1 MSNQEPKGWVC
12 PIDGNCETDTAVQ
25 ILKYI
30 FDSNF
35 INAYISGG
43 NPALVKVA
51 TADVNGITPSIM
63 PMLVNQ
69 ISGIALFIA
78 LIFLCFV
85 VLKSVLTSA
94 NDGELAGVSRGTGSW
109 MGTYGRPLFA
119 VVMLAPTIS
128 GYSMI
133 AVLVMWVVM
142 MSNGAANKI
151 YMEAADY
158 TLKSGSLMSGEDN
171 IALQSANNLY
181 DATFYGALHGY
192 CAKSAYE
199 TLGSTA
205 VRFNMADKKVDN
217 GFVTHSFT
225 IEDTNESGKPG
236 ISNVAG
242 NLCGSFTLKYKV
254 SGENLDNSRFSILR
268 DLSDGMNG
276 DFTYVGKNVAGAR
289 ALAQLTAYKAGFRN
303 ALGAT
308 KLADVEKHFAA
319 LEEEIKK
326 DFPQGLPPSLQNGV
340 DSIRNAAYSLDATG
354 WPVIQVNEQTQDT
367 VNNGEAGQ
375 VETSDPLFAPAT
387 INIKPLIAFSESSS
401 DVMSQSIKNY
411 INNMGLDKPANAQ
424 MLKEYENSLMRNGW
438 LGAGTARMRLASLR
452 QVFNASLYS
461 NPGSFSL
468 TNLPPQEEN
477 NSKFN
482 QHLES
487 VSGVNE
493 GVMKAFNSSSLKD
506 PSVALSSS
514 FATSSMSPS
523 VDNSTSV
530 LGLNNVVGGSV
541 AITVAKT
548 EKAAVNAILGTES
561 NSDGGKLDLSQT
573 DGDILARIQYAG
585 EVFGIASM
593 STSAVKVA
601 LVSMVSTADGAAG
614 VFKYI
619 PLAGAALGLLNA
631 TMNTVLV
638 PLLQEAID
646 TFDNLRTMMGTVIP
660 NLPFLL
666 LAMAAIG
673 WFLQII
679 MTIFGMPLF
688 LIMHALPGDR
698 FMGSQ
703 QQGWVT
709 VLALFFR
716 PLLIISAFFI
726 ALFIYEP
733 LVVYFTNA
741 FFSMRDHTGMSSVTD
756 IGYVLSY
763 ITSMRDFWYMY
774 AASLILLTYL
784 VFGTVQEMSDNILDW
799 LGTNLLRNFGNI
811 NSDKLMATAAGSA
824 MGAAMKGRQYRRAAG
839 GGKGGRAKGGVIGGN
854 NNSDG
859 DDPGDLTDDINDL
872 KASAARGDG
881 AAKVDAN
888 SAGSFGSTTSG
899 GVLSSPYGSGAL
911 AGGASGFVA
920 AGDSSTDHEDK
931 TSGAFS
937 ASDEKQSINLS
948 DISADDVG
956 ADGEG
961 INIADDSGDSN
972 AMGASGGV
980 IASDSDVHDD
990 YTEQETNSAAYND
1003 MIETPTQ
1010 AKAEE
1015 LWNGLTPEEKAEL
1028 ASQDNPTEAQE
1039 AVIAAGE
1046 NMVKEGI
1053 DNDIDSSQFNDSRV
1067 PVDNP
1072 TPSMQE
1078 AQTMLHSMD
1087 TQEIADI
1094 AGKEGKWSNKE
1105 AAIMAAG
1112 IATGQ
1117 LMQNANGGLDVR
1129 STSGQT
1135 IHTGIV
1141 PSGSNKKEA
1150 DALAKRGG
1158 YNPRPMATP
1167 TSVTKSGKDAIA
1179 KANAAVD
1186 GIKTQPPANAKN
1198 YTKTDAKD
1206 GSVVE
1211 SWQAPSANGGTT
1223 TSTLTTKA
1231 DGSQSLMVNGSDKN
1245 GNSVNMVNNYGA
1257 SGNLL
1262 DRTANVRGTDGSRTA
1277 IQEKFDNNGNLQ
1289 QMTESTVQK
1298 NGASTTTM
1306 HQVGPDGTVTSIAK
1320 GSSSKGDFE
1329 VVETSNANGDITS
1342 RTQSVSSGG
1351 VTNTVKDVYAGNGQI
1366 QRTKTINGVQTGSAM
1381 LNKGFGGSQIG
1392 TPKANSSVAGM
1403 VQNSNQTMAQ
1413 QTVSDRAE
1421 RIQAAKDTSAAMAS
1435 ASAAAS
1441 TNDQQAPRGQDAT
1454 GNSVTNPT
1462 GTPTGN
1468 ATITPAGNAST
1479 GNSVTNPTGTPTG
1492 NSVTNPTGTPT
1503 GNSVT
1508 NPTGT
1513 PTGNATITPAG
1524 NASTGNA
1531 TITPAGNASTGNSV
1545 TNPTGTPTGNATI
1558 TPAGNASTGNA
1569 TITPAGNAS
1578 TGNAT
1583 ITPAGNAST
1592 GNSVTNPTGT
1602 PTGNSVT
1609 NPTGTPTGNA
1619 TITPAG
1625 NASTGNSVTNPT
1637 GTPTGNSVT
1646 NPTGTPTG
1654 NATITP
1660 AGNASTGNSVTNPTG
1675 NTTKPQSQAGADQS
1689 QKQDQVKTLANAPR
1703 FVSGADYH
1711 IDGNYS
1717 RDTQVTPDNKT
1728 QAYQDVRQ
1736 GVNPGRFDP
1745 KNPGQVINIE
1755 DKDRVDDKNQD
1766 KDKE

>member
-1 MSNQEPKGWVC
+1 MSSQESKGWVC

-35 INAYISGG
+35 INAYTSGG

-51 TADVNGITPSIM
+51 TTEVGGITPSIL

-85 VLKSVLTSA
+85 VLQSVLTSA
-94 NDGELAGVSRGTGSW
+94 NDGELAGVSRGAGSW

-142 MSNGAANKI
+142 MSNGAANRI

-199 TLGSTA
+199 TLGSST
-205 VRFNMADKKVDN
+205 VRFNMADKKTGG

-225 IEDTNESGKPG
+225 IEDTDESGKPG
-236 ISNVAG
+236 KSNVAG
-242 NLCGSFTLKYKV
+242 NLCGSFTLKYRV
-254 SGENLDNSRFSILR
+254 SGEDLSDSRFSVLR
-268 DLSDGMNG
+268 DLSGGQNG
-276 DFTYVGKNVAGAR
+276 GANYIGKNVAGAR

-308 KLADVEKHFAA
+308 KLADFERHFAA

-326 DFPQGLPPSLQNGV
+326 DFPNGLPASLQNGV
-340 DSIRNAAYSLDATG
+340 DTIRNAAYSQEATG

-375 VETSDPLFAPAT
+375 GETGDSLFAPAT

-411 INNMGLDKPANAQ
+411 INDMGLDKPANVQ

-493 GVMKAFNSSSLKD
+493 GVMKAFNSSTLKD
-506 PSVALSSS
+506 SSVALSSS
-514 FATSSMSPS
+514 FATASMSPS
-523 VDNSTSV
+523 VDNRTNV
-530 LGLNNVVGGSV
+530 IGLNNEIGGSIANSV
-541 AITVAKT
+541 AQA
-548 EKAAVNAILGTES
+548 EKSAVNAILGTEK

-585 EVFGIASM
+585 ELFGIASM
-593 STSAVKVA
+593 SVSAVKVA
-601 LVSMVSTADGAAG
+601 MLTMLSTTSGAADGL
-614 VFKYI
+614 KNI
-619 PLAGAALGLLNA
+619 PLAGALLGGAVGFLGA
-631 TMNTVLV
+631 TINTVLI

-646 TFDNLRTMMGTVIP
+646 AFDNLRTMMGTIIP
-660 NLPFLL
+660 NLPYLL

-679 MTIFGMPLF
+679 MTMFGMPLF

-726 ALFIYEP
+726 ALAIYEP

-741 FFSMRDHTGMSSVTD
+741 FFSMRDHTGMSSATE

-763 ITSMRDFWYMY
+763 VTSMRDFWYMY
-774 AASLILLTYL
+774 AGSLILLTYL

-811 NSDKLMATAAGSA
+811 NSDKLMTTAAGSA

-839 GGKGGRAKGGVIGGN
+839 VGKGGEAKAN
-854 NNSDG
+854 AKSDG
-859 DDPGDLTDDINDL
+859 GEAKANAKSDGNDPGDLTNDINDL
-872 KASAARGDG
+872 KKSIARGDG

-888 SAGSFGSTTSG
+888 SAGSFGSTTNG

-911 AGGASGFVA
+911 AGGAAGFVA
-920 AGDSSTDHEDK
+920 TGNSSSDHEDK
-931 TSGAFS
+931 TSSAFL
-937 ASDEKQSINLS
+937 ASDEKQSINLGEM
-948 DISADDVG
+948 DDTAAG
-956 ADGEG
+956 AAGED
-961 INIADDSGDSN
+961 INIAGDPSGSDLDSN
-972 AMGASGGV
+972 AKGTEGGV
-980 IASDSDVHDD
+980 IASDSDVNDG
-990 YTEQETNSAAYND
+990 YTEQEINGAAYND
-1003 MIETPTQ
+1003 MVDTPTQ
-1010 AKAEE
+1010 DEAEQ
-1015 LWNGLTPEEKAEL
+1015 LWNDLTPEEKAEL

-1046 NMVKEGI
+1046 NMVDKGL
-1053 DNDIDSSQFNDSRV
+1053 DNDINSNQFNDSRA

-1078 AQTMLHSMD
+1078 AQAMLHSMD
-1087 TQEIADI
+1087 PEEIADI
-1094 AGKEGKWSNKE
+1094 AGKEGKWNNKE
-1105 AAIMAAG
+1105 AAVMSAG

-1117 LMQNANGGLDVR
+1117 LMQGANGGWDVK

-1135 IHTGIV
+1135 TRTGVV

-1150 DALAKRGG
+1150 DALIKRGG
-1158 YNPRPMATP
+1158 YNPRPMAKP
-1167 TSVTKSGKDAIA
+1167 TSVTKSGKGAIA
-1179 KANAAVD
+1179 KANSVVGD
-1186 GIKTQPPANAKN
+1186 MKTQTPSNAKN
-1198 YTKTDAKD
+1198 YTKTAAKD

-1211 SWQAPSANGGTT
+1211 SWQAPSANGGMT

-1231 DGSQSLMVNGSDKN
+1231 DGSQSLMVNGSDKD
-1245 GNSVNMVNNYGA
+1245 GSSVNMVSHYGA
-1257 SGNLL
+1257 SGNLM
-1262 DRTANVRGTDGSRTA
+1262 DRSANVIGTDGSRTTT
-1277 IQEKFDNNGNLQ
+1277 QEKFDNNGNLQ
-1289 QMTESTVQK
+1289 QITESTVQK
-1298 NGASTTTM
+1298 NGASTSTM
-1306 HQVGPDGTVTSIAK
+1306 HQVGTDGTVTSIAK
-1320 GSSSKGDFE
+1320 GSSSKGSFE
-1329 VVETSNANGDITS
+1329 VVETSNANGNITG

-1351 VTNTVKDVYAGNGQI
+1351 VTNTVKDVYAGNNQI
-1366 QRTKTINGVQTGSAM
+1366 QRTKTINGVETGSAT
-1381 LNKGFGGSQIG
+1381 LNKGFGGSQVG

-1403 VQNSNQTMAQ
+1403 VHDSNRTMAQ
-1413 QTVSDRAE
+1413 QTVSNRTE
-1421 RIQAAKDTSAAMAS
+1421 RIQAAKDTSEVMAS

-1441 TNDQQAPRGQDAT
+1441 ANDQ
-1454 GNSVTNPT
+1454 
-1462 GTPTGN
+1462 
-1468 ATITPAGNAST
+1468 
-1479 GNSVTNPTGTPTG
+1479 
-1492 NSVTNPTGTPT
+1492 
-1503 GNSVT
+1503 
-1508 NPTGT
+1508 
-1513 PTGNATITPAG
+1513 
-1524 NASTGNA
+1524 
-1531 TITPAGNASTGNSV
+1531 
-1545 TNPTGTPTGNATI
+1545 
-1558 TPAGNASTGNA
+1558 
-1569 TITPAGNAS
+1569 
-1578 TGNAT
+1578 
-1583 ITPAGNAST
+1583 
-1592 GNSVTNPTGT
+1592 
-1602 PTGNSVT
+1602 
-1609 NPTGTPTGNA
+1609 
-1619 TITPAG
+1619 
-1625 NASTGNSVTNPT
+1625 
-1637 GTPTGNSVT
+1637 
-1646 NPTGTPTG
+1646 
-1654 NATITP
+1654 
-1660 AGNASTGNSVTNPTG
+1660 
-1675 NTTKPQSQAGADQS
+1675 
-1689 QKQDQVKTLANAPR
+1689 
-1703 FVSGADYH
+1703 
-1711 IDGNYS
+1711 
-1717 RDTQVTPDNKT
+1717 
-1728 QAYQDVRQ
+1728 
-1736 GVNPGRFDP
+1736 
-1745 KNPGQVINIE
+1745 
-1755 DKDRVDDKNQD
+1755 
-1766 KDKE
+1766 

>member
-1 MSNQEPKGWVC
+1 MSSQESKGWVC

-35 INAYISGG
+35 INAYTSGG

-51 TADVNGITPSIM
+51 TTEVGGITPSVL

-94 NDGELAGVSRGTGSW
+94 NDGELAGFSRGTGSW

-142 MSNGAANKI
+142 MSNGAANRI

-199 TLGSTA
+199 TLGSST
-205 VRFNMADKKVDN
+205 VRFNMADKKTGG

-225 IEDTNESGKPG
+225 IEDTDESGKPG
-236 ISNVAG
+236 KSNVAG
-242 NLCGSFTLKYKV
+242 NLCGSFTLKYRV
-254 SGENLDNSRFSILR
+254 SGEDLSDSRFSVLR
-268 DLSDGMNG
+268 DLSGGQNG
-276 DFTYVGKNVAGAR
+276 DVTYIGKNVAGAR

-303 ALGAT
+303 ALGST
-308 KLADVEKHFAA
+308 KLADFERHFAA

-354 WPVIQVNEQTQDT
+354 WPVIQVNEQTQDA

-375 VETSDPLFAPAT
+375 AETGDPLFAPAT

-411 INNMGLDKPANAQ
+411 INDLGLDKPANAQ

-487 VSGVNE
+487 VSGINE
-493 GVMKAFNSSSLKD
+493 GVMKAFNSSNLKD
-506 PSVALSSS
+506 SSVALSSS
-514 FATSSMSPS
+514 FATVSMSPA
-523 VDNSTSV
+523 VDNRTNV
-530 LGLNNVVGGSV
+530 VGLNNEIGGSIANSV
-541 AITVAKT
+541 AQA
-548 EKAAVNAILGTES
+548 EKSAVNAILGTEA

-593 STSAVKVA
+593 SASAVKVA
-601 LVSMVSTADGAAG
+601 LVTMLSTADGAASG
-614 VFKYI
+614 LKNI
-619 PLAGAALGLLNA
+619 PLIGQVIGGAAGFLSA
-631 TMNTVLV
+631 TINTVLV

-646 TFDNLRTMMGTVIP
+646 AFDNLRTMMGTIIP
-660 NLPFLL
+660 NLPYLL

-679 MTIFGMPLF
+679 MTMFGMPLF

-741 FFSMRDHTGMSSVTD
+741 FFSMRDHTGMSSVTE
-756 IGYVLSY
+756 IGYILSY
-763 ITSMRDFWYMY
+763 VTSMRDFWYMY
-774 AASLILLTYL
+774 AGSLILLTYL

-811 NSDKLMATAAGSA
+811 NSDKLMTAAAGSA

-839 GGKGGRAKGGVIGGN
+839 VGKGGEAKVN
-854 NNSDG
+854 AKSDG
-859 DDPGDLTDDINDL
+859 GDPGDLTNDINDL
-872 KASAARGDG
+872 KKSIARGDG

-888 SAGSFGSTTSG
+888 SAGSFGSTTNG

-911 AGGASGFVA
+911 AGGAAGFVA
-920 AGDSSTDHEDK
+920 TGNSSSDHEDK
-931 TSGAFS
+931 TSSAFLV
-937 ASDEKQSINLS
+937 SDEKQSINLGEM
-948 DISADDVG
+948 DDTAAG
-956 ADGEG
+956 AAGEN
-961 INIADDSGDSN
+961 INIAGDSDDSN
-972 AMGASGGV
+972 AMGTSGGV
-980 IASDSDVHDD
+980 IASDSDVNDG
-990 YTEQETNSAAYND
+990 YTEQEINGAAYND
-1003 MIETPTQ
+1003 MVDTPTQ
-1010 AKAEE
+1010 DEAEQ

-1028 ASQDNPTEAQE
+1028 ASQNNPTEAQE
-1039 AVIAAGE
+1039 AVIAAGK
-1046 NMVKEGI
+1046 NMVDKGL
-1053 DNDIDSSQFNDSRV
+1053 DNDINSNQFNDSRA

-1078 AQTMLHSMD
+1078 ARAMLHSMD
-1087 TQEIADI
+1087 PEEIADI

-1105 AAIMAAG
+1105 AAVMAAG

-1117 LMQNANGGLDVR
+1117 LMRGANGGWDVK

-1135 IHTGIV
+1135 TRTGVV

-1150 DALAKRGG
+1150 DALIKRGG
-1158 YNPRPMATP
+1158 YNPRPMAKP
-1167 TSVTKSGKDAIA
+1167 TSVTKSGKGAIA
-1179 KANAAVD
+1179 KANAVAGD
-1186 GIKTQPPANAKN
+1186 MKTQPPYNAKN
-1198 YTKTDAKD
+1198 YTKTAAKD

-1211 SWQAPSANGGTT
+1211 SWQAPSANGGMT

-1231 DGSQSLMVNGSDKN
+1231 DGSQSLMVNGSDKD
-1245 GNSVNMVNNYGA
+1245 GNSVNMVSYYGV

-1262 DRTANVRGTDGSRTA
+1262 DRSANVIGTDGSRTTT
-1277 IQEKFDNNGNLQ
+1277 QEKFDNNGNLQ
-1289 QMTESTVQK
+1289 QITESTVQK
-1298 NGASTTTM
+1298 NGASTSTM

-1320 GSSSKGDFE
+1320 GSSSKGSFE
-1329 VVETSNANGDITS
+1329 VVETSNANGNITS

-1366 QRTKTINGVQTGSAM
+1366 QRTKTINGVETSSAT
-1381 LNKGFGGSQIG
+1381 LDKGFGGSQIG

-1403 VQNSNQTMAQ
+1403 VRDSNQTMAQ
-1413 QTVSDRAE
+1413 QTVSNRTE

-1441 TNDQQAPRGQDAT
+1441 ANDQQVLRDQDTRIDTSGVAPAVT
-1454 GNSVTNPT
+1454 PKSTSVS
-1462 GTPTGN
+1462 
-1468 ATITPAGNAST
+1468 TPAENQE
-1479 GNSVTNPTGTPTG
+1479 V
-1492 NSVTNPTGTPT
+1492 V
-1503 GNSVT
+1503 
-1508 NPTGT
+1508 
-1513 PTGNATITPAG
+1513 
-1524 NASTGNA
+1524 
-1531 TITPAGNASTGNSV
+1531 
-1545 TNPTGTPTGNATI
+1545 
-1558 TPAGNASTGNA
+1558 
-1569 TITPAGNAS
+1569 
-1578 TGNAT
+1578 
-1583 ITPAGNAST
+1583 
-1592 GNSVTNPTGT
+1592 
-1602 PTGNSVT
+1602 
-1609 NPTGTPTGNA
+1609 
-1619 TITPAG
+1619 
-1625 NASTGNSVTNPT
+1625 
-1637 GTPTGNSVT
+1637 
-1646 NPTGTPTG
+1646 
-1654 NATITP
+1654 
-1660 AGNASTGNSVTNPTG
+1660 
-1675 NTTKPQSQAGADQS
+1675 NTEE
-1689 QKQDQVKTLANAPR
+1689 
-1703 FVSGADYH
+1703 
-1711 IDGNYS
+1711 
-1717 RDTQVTPDNKT
+1717 
-1728 QAYQDVRQ
+1728 
-1736 GVNPGRFDP
+1736 
-1745 KNPGQVINIE
+1745 KN
-1755 DKDRVDDKNQD
+1755 RVDDQNQD

>member
-1 MSNQEPKGWVC
+1 MSSQESKGWVC

-35 INAYISGG
+35 INAYTSGG

-51 TADVNGITPSIM
+51 TTEVGGITPSVL

-142 MSNGAANKI
+142 MSNGAANRI

-199 TLGSTA
+199 TLGSST
-205 VRFNMADKKVDN
+205 VRFNMADKKTGG

-225 IEDTNESGKPG
+225 IEDTDESGRPG
-236 ISNVAG
+236 KSNVAG
-242 NLCGSFTLKYKV
+242 NLCGSFTLKYRV
-254 SGENLDNSRFSILR
+254 SGEDLNNSRFSVLR
-268 DLSDGMNG
+268 DLSGGQNG
-276 DFTYVGKNVAGAR
+276 GVTYIGKNVAGAR

-308 KLADVEKHFAA
+308 KLADFERHFAA

-326 DFPQGLPPSLQNGV
+326 DFPNGLPASLQNGV
-340 DSIRNAAYSLDATG
+340 DTIRNAAYSQEATG

-375 VETSDPLFAPAT
+375 RETGDSLFAPAT

-411 INNMGLDKPANAQ
+411 INALGLDKPANVQ
-424 MLKEYENSLMRNGW
+424 VLKEYENSLMRNGW

-493 GVMKAFNSSSLKD
+493 GVMKAFNSSNLKD
-506 PSVALSSS
+506 SSVALSSS
-514 FATSSMSPS
+514 FATASMSPS
-523 VDNSTSV
+523 VDNRTNV
-530 LGLNNVVGGSV
+530 VGLNNEIGGSIANSV
-541 AITVAKT
+541 AQA
-548 EKAAVNAILGTES
+548 EKSAVNAILGTEA

-593 STSAVKVA
+593 SASAVKVA
-601 LVSMVSTADGAAG
+601 LVTMLSTADGAASG
-614 VFKYI
+614 LKNI
-619 PLAGAALGLLNA
+619 PLIGQVVGGAAGFLGA
-631 TMNTVLV
+631 TINTVLV

-646 TFDNLRTMMGTVIP
+646 AFDNLRTMMGTIIP
-660 NLPFLL
+660 NLPYLL

-679 MTIFGMPLF
+679 MTMFGMPLF

-741 FFSMRDHTGMSSVTD
+741 FFSMRDHTGMSSVTE
-756 IGYVLSY
+756 IGYILSY
-763 ITSMRDFWYMY
+763 VTSMRDFWYMY
-774 AASLILLTYL
+774 AGSLILLTYL

-811 NSDKLMATAAGSA
+811 NSDKLMTAAAGSA
-824 MGAAMKGRQYRRAAG
+824 MGAAMKGREYRRRAGGGQGANAKG
-839 GGKGGRAKGGVIGGN
+839 GGKGGKGGNGDGGGN
-854 NNSDG
+854 
-859 DDPGDLTDDINDL
+859 DPGDLTDDINDQ

-888 SAGSFGSTTSG
+888 SEGSFGSTTKSSG
-899 GVLSSPYGSGAL
+899 LSSPYGSGAL
-911 AGGASGFVA
+911 AGGVAGFVA
-920 AGDSSTDHEDK
+920 ARDGSADPEDK

-937 ASDEKQSINLS
+937 ASDDKQSINLGEM
-948 DISADDVG
+948 DDAAAVAAG
-956 ADGEG
+956 SDGED
-961 INIADDSGDSN
+961 INIASDSSGSDFDGN
-972 AMGASGGV
+972 VMGTAVGV
-980 IASDSDVHDD
+980 IASDSDVNDG
-990 YTEQETNSAAYND
+990 YTEQEINGAAYND
-1003 MIETPTQ
+1003 MVETPTQ
-1010 AKAEE
+1010 DEAEQ
-1015 LWNGLTPEEKAEL
+1015 LWNGLTPEEKADL
-1028 ASQDNPTEAQE
+1028 ASQNNPTEAQE

-1046 NMVKEGI
+1046 NMVKEGL
-1053 DNDIDSSQFNDSRV
+1053 DNDIDSSQFNDSRA

-1078 AQTMLHSMD
+1078 AQAMLHSMD
-1087 TQEIADI
+1087 PKEIADI
-1094 AGKEGKWSNKE
+1094 AGKEGKWSNSE

-1117 LMQNANGGLDVR
+1117 LMQGANGGWDVK

-1135 IHTGIV
+1135 RHTGVV
-1141 PSGSNKKEA
+1141 PSANNKKESN
-1150 DALAKRGG
+1150 ALAKRVGE
-1158 YNPRPMATP
+1158 NPRPMAKP
-1167 TSVTKSGKDAIA
+1167 TSVTKSGKDAVSVKGLNGTSSGVKSTQGKPSSVKGAGTQKAAIA
-1179 KANAAVD
+1179 KANAVVSD
-1186 GIKTQPPANAKN
+1186 MKTQPPANAKN
-1198 YTKTDAKD
+1198 YTKTATKD
-1206 GSVVE
+1206 GNVVE
-1211 SWQAPSANGGTT
+1211 SWQAPSANGGMA

-1245 GNSVNMVNNYGA
+1245 GNSVNMVSNYGA
-1257 SGNLL
+1257 SGALL
-1262 DRTANVRGTDGSRTA
+1262 DRTANVRGTDGSRTTTT
-1277 IQEKFDNNGNLQ
+1277 EKFDNNGNLQ
-1289 QMTESTVQK
+1289 QTTESTVQK
-1298 NGASTTTM
+1298 NGAIMTTV
-1306 HQVGPDGTVTSIAK
+1306 HQVGPDGTVTSVVQ
-1320 GSSSKGDFE
+1320 GSSSKGDFK
-1329 VVETSNANGDITS
+1329 VVETSNAKGDITS

-1366 QRTKTINGVQTGSAM
+1366 QRTKTINGIEAGSATIK
-1381 LNKGFGGSQIG
+1381 KGFGASQIG
-1392 TPKANSSVAGM
+1392 TPKANSSVAGL
-1403 VQNSNQTMAQ
+1403 VQDTNRTMAQ
-1413 QTVSDRAE
+1413 QTASNRTE
-1421 RIQAAKDTSAAMAS
+1421 RTQTAKNTLVAMAS
-1435 ASAAAS
+1435 ASA
-1441 TNDQQAPRGQDAT
+1441 
-1454 GNSVTNPT
+1454 PT
-1462 GTPTGN
+1462 DTPTGN
-1468 ATITPAGNAST
+1468 VTGALNISVNRSNSTIQDGAGVKSQAYLGDQPGSKNAGVGYQPPQQKNTPANKIPPKQGLYTRVGLDTSGNQHDSGRSFDQDAKLDAYKDGGYNNVIVVEASK
-1479 GNSVTNPTGTPTG
+1479 
-1492 NSVTNPTGTPT
+1492 
-1503 GNSVT
+1503 
-1508 NPTGT
+1508 
-1513 PTGNATITPAG
+1513 
-1524 NASTGNA
+1524 
-1531 TITPAGNASTGNSV
+1531 
-1545 TNPTGTPTGNATI
+1545 
-1558 TPAGNASTGNA
+1558 
-1569 TITPAGNAS
+1569 
-1578 TGNAT
+1578 
-1583 ITPAGNAST
+1583 
-1592 GNSVTNPTGT
+1592 
-1602 PTGNSVT
+1602 
-1609 NPTGTPTGNA
+1609 
-1619 TITPAG
+1619 
-1625 NASTGNSVTNPT
+1625 
-1637 GTPTGNSVT
+1637 
-1646 NPTGTPTG
+1646 
-1654 NATITP
+1654 
-1660 AGNASTGNSVTNPTG
+1660 
-1675 NTTKPQSQAGADQS
+1675 NTDRNDIK
-1689 QKQDQVKTLANAPR
+1689 
-1703 FVSGADYH
+1703 
-1711 IDGNYS
+1711 
-1717 RDTQVTPDNKT
+1717 
-1728 QAYQDVRQ
+1728 
-1736 GVNPGRFDP
+1736 
-1745 KNPGQVINIE
+1745 
-1755 DKDRVDDKNQD
+1755 DKDHVDDKNQD